1 MSLPGLRRKLFK
13 KGWIYF
19 KTAKH
24 VQKDWYVY
32 IYIHIL
38 YIYMYI
44 SMQTI
49 VDMSMCK
56 SIRNQIANWIKSSIK
71 LTFNELLLM
80 SYMNLQWT
88 ASDSYNQFVEC
99 QNLNPF
105 QPPKCRAELLEKP
118 TGKGRCLPSIL
129 PHQPGNDTVT
139 VSRVENSNF
148 LGEMPQWVGPQW
160 ICSRR
165 PCRLSMPSIIKECL
179 ASPPAPWVQGS
190 NVGRFVK
197 CPQKIYK
204 NHMADLYLLQGL
216 LFFAQYCSIS
226 SQPRWT

>member
-1 MSLPGLRRKLFK
+1 MYK
-13 KGWIYF
+13 K
-19 KTAKH
+19 T
-24 VQKDWYVY
+24 DMY

-38 YIYMYI
+38 YIYVYKYANNRRYVNVQI
-44 SMQTI
+44 HKKSNCELNQIIYETHIQRTLADVIYERSMNCFRLLQ
-49 VDMSMCK
+49 
-56 SIRNQIANWIKSSIK
+56 SIRW
-71 LTFNELLLM
+71 M
-80 SYMNLQWT
+80 S
-88 ASDSYNQFVEC
+88 
-99 QNLNPF
+99 NLNPF
-105 QPPKCRAELLEKP
+105 HLPNAE
-118 TGKGRCLPSIL
+118 PSSWKSQQAKEDACQASFHTSL
-129 PHQPGNDTVT
+129 VT
-139 VSRVENSNF
+139 CQSQG
-148 LGEMPQWVGPQW
+148 LKIQMPWEMPQWVGPQW

-190 NVGRFVK
+190 NVGFVK